1 MYLNSET
8 KALLEKRFG
17 KSLSEI
23 KQMDLDEEISFVE
36 KKTGKKLVFSRKV
49 DSRMMSRG
57 NPLLAQG
64 RITTKEQEDKW
75 FKKLR

>member
-1 MYLNSET
+1 MYLTDKT
-8 KALLEKRFG
+8 KALLEKRLG
-17 KSLSEI
+17 KNLSEI
-23 KQMDLDEEISFVE
+23 RQMDLDEEIAFVE
-36 KKTGKKLVFSRKV
+36 KRTGKKLNFSRKI

-75 FKKLR
+75 FKKLK